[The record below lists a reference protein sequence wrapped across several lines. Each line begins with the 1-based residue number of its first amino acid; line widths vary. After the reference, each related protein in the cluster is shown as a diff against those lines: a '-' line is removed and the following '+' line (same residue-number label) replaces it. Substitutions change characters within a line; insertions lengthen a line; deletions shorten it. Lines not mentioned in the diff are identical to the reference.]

1 MSTRFPEYHKIQTLF
16 KRNLELPKKP
26 MIEGDW
32 TTEDLKYLAGNEWE
46 FTEKVDGTNIRIGIF
61 PSPYEISWDM
71 EIGGRTENAM
81 IPAKLIEWIKKNVNT
96 RHKSLEQDAPV
107 ILYGEGY
114 GPGIQSGG
122 LYTNE
127 QKFVLFD
134 VKVGTWWL
142 GPLGVADVANT
153 IGVESVPV
161 IGRGTLYDAINK
173 VKDGLTSQWGDF
185 EAEGIVARPSIQLFN
200 RKGERIITK
209 IKGRDFK

>member
-1 MSTRFPEYHKIQTLF
+1 MEEYHKIQTLF
-16 KRNLELPKKP
+16 KRDLNAPKKP

-46 FTEKVDGTNIRIGIF
+46 FTEKVDGTNIRIGII
-61 PSPYEISWDM
+61 PSSYEISWDT

-81 IPAKLIEWIKKNVNT
+81 IPAKLIDWINHNINLY
-96 RHKSLEQDAPV
+96 RDSLRQDVPV
-107 ILYGEGY
+107 ILFGEGY

-122 LYTNE
+122 LYGGE

-142 GPLGVADVANT
+142 KRDAVEDIADE
-153 IGVESVPV
+153 IGVEYVPL
-161 IGRGTLYDAINK
+161 IGRGTLYGAIDM
-173 VKDGLTSQWGDF
+173 VKSGLKSEWGDF
-185 EAEGIVARPSIQLFN
+185 EAEGIVARPAVQMFN

-209 IKGRDFK
+209 IKARDFRS